1 MMFCKIFSHRLTDY
15 DVISHD
21 LHVIV
26 TIRPGVFVPEA
37 DHMSKLVHDNAK
49 LVAVFAYGYRL
60 RTVATFAHER
70 TASERREGKM
80 NTNINHRSIMRT
92 ILTGII

>member
-1 MMFCKIFSHRLTDY
+1 MIFQIFSHCLTNY

-26 TIRPGVFVPEA
+26 TIRSGMFVPEA
-37 DHMSKLVHDNAK
+37 DHMSKLVHNDAE
-49 LVAVFAYGYRL
+49 LVAIFAYRYRL

-70 TASERREGKM
+70 TTSEK
-80 NTNINHRSIMRT
+80 
-92 ILTGII
+92 